1 MLLLLP
7 ENKKCPKC
15 DHLISRGIYAPL
27 ISERKCFIH
36 CNQCHTRL
44 MLDHE
49 KRRDFMSFVMLF
61 FLAGFIFIPEGNWLY
76 GLVIALS
83 AIVGSCDAFL
93 PYRTS
98 AMFPLAEYHEDKNN
112 ILS

>member
-1 MLLLLP
+1 
-7 ENKKCPKC
+7 
-15 DHLISRGIYAPL
+15 
-27 ISERKCFIH
+27 
-36 CNQCHTRL
+36 

-49 KRRDFMSFVMLF
+49 KRRDFMSFVMLS
-61 FLAGFIFIPEGNWLY
+61 FLAGFIFIPKENWLY
-76 GLVIALS
+76 GLVITLS

-98 AMFPLAEYHEDKNN
+98 GMFPLVDYHEDKDN